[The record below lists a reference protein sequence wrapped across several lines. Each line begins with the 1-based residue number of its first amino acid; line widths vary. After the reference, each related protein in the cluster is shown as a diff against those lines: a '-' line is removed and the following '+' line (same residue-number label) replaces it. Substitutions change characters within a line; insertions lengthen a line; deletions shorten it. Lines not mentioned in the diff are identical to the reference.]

1 MRHPAPLPAP
11 SFAAPSVL
19 TRGRLLAGVAATI
32 LIATPGMAQ
41 VVTPTDAPAA
51 ATTQPGESAAPP
63 PSAPEAV
70 QTQEAQPGAAVPATT
85 AAPQEAGEVV
95 VTGSRIG
102 RSGFTTPTPVTI
114 LSADQLTKAS
124 TSTIADSLRTIPAL
138 TATSGP
144 QRASGTQGGGQA
156 FLNLRNLGAVRT
168 LTLLDGRR
176 FVAASQFGTVD
187 VNLLP
192 SGLIQRVD
200 IVTGGASA
208 AYGSDAVAGVV
219 NFVLDT
225 KYEGIKGE
233 VTSGISGLGDNAE
246 RRAQLTGGI
255 GLLDNR
261 LHLIGSAEYYKN
273 DGILEGRRKWARRGS
288 NLINGPAGGPTLISA
303 QDVRVI
309 GTYGGLITTG
319 NGGTA
324 AQNAQ
329 FRGLQF
335 GPGGTVLPYSFGSYL
350 TATQQI
356 GGDGVNSE
364 LFQEI
369 NRPLE
374 RAAFFG
380 RAQYDVMPAFSIFG
394 EASYGT
400 TTTRYS
406 TSTNRH
412 QVTNPITIRRDNA
425 YLPQPLRTQLALNPN
440 VTTLT
445 MLRYS
450 VEGGLTDVAIDT
462 DTDRY
467 VGGFKAE
474 IGGLKINGYY
484 QRGRTRQ
491 RTDVLNNE
499 ITANFTRAVDAVVN
513 PATGQIVCR
522 STLTDPTNGCVPFN
536 VFGQD
541 SPSAGALAYT
551 RGTSRTDS
559 TFKEDV
565 AALNVSGTLFQGWAG
580 PISFATGAEY
590 RKEQAVLT
598 VDALS
603 RAGAFLFANPQPWSG
618 KYDVREGYLET
629 VIPLL
634 KDVTLFRDLEFN
646 GAVRYTDYS
655 TSGGVTTWKAGL
667 SWRPIDGLRLR
678 GTRSRDIRAPNLS
691 ELFTSGRTN
700 TVTVT
705 DPFRGNVR
713 LSGIF
718 VTNSGNARL
727 QPEKADT
734 LTLGAVVTP
743 AQIPGLS
750 LSADYYDIRIADA
763 IGTLTGQQTL
773 DQAFA
778 GNPIAAGLIQRDAG
792 GNLAGLLAFPINLS
806 ELKTRGVDIEASYR
820 VPLASFID
828 TDATL
833 SLRSVVSY
841 VDRLATTTPGSPS
854 IDRAGEVG
862 ISANPHWRFNAQA
875 DFYKGGFN
883 LFNQVRFIGSGRYD
897 NTRGPAAVDLQTIKA
912 QAYWDIRAG
921 YRFEDFG
928 KGAEL
933 YVSVQNLLDKT
944 PPFAPGDGSIP
955 VATNTALYDTFG
967 RLFRVGARL
976 SF

>member
-1 MRHPAPLPAP
+1 MQFETCLLSRRVALLAT
-11 SFAAPSVL
+11 SALVAFAA
-19 TRGRLLAGVAATI
+19 
-32 LIATPGMAQ
+32 
-41 VVTPTDAPAA
+41 APALAQTVPPVDRA
-51 ATTQPGESAAPP
+51 AAAQPEETQTDPQT
-63 PSAPEAV
+63 APEAV
-70 QTQEAQPGAAVPATT
+70 QTQEGQTAEPAPDTT
-85 AAPQEAGEVV
+85 AEPQAAGDIV

-102 RSGFTTPTPVTI
+102 RSGFTTPTPVTV
-114 LSADQLTKAS
+114 LNADQLAKAAP
-124 TSTIADSLRTIPAL
+124 STIADSLRTLPAL

-192 SGLIQRVD
+192 AGLIQRVD
-200 IVTGGASA
+200 VVTGGASA

-225 KYEGIKGE
+225 KFEGIKGE
-233 VTSGISGLGDNAE
+233 VSSGISTYGDNAE
-246 RRAQLTGGI
+246 KRAVLTGGI
-255 GLLDNR
+255 SLAGDR
-261 LHLIGSAEYYKN
+261 LHLVGSAEYYKN
-273 DGILEGRRKWARRGS
+273 DGILEGARDWASRGS
-288 NLINGPAGGPTLISA
+288 NLINGPAGGPAVISA

-324 AQNAQ
+324 AQNAL

-356 GGDGVNSE
+356 GGDGVDSE

-380 RAQYDVMPAFSIFG
+380 RAEYDLTDTFSIFG
-394 EASYGT
+394 EVSYGT
-400 TTTRYS
+400 TNTRYS
-406 TSTNRH
+406 TSVNRH
-412 QVTNPITIRRDNA
+412 QITNPITIQRDNA
-425 YLPQPLRTQLALNPN
+425 FLPAQVQALLAANPE

-467 VGGFKAE
+467 VGGFKGE
-474 IGGLKINGYY
+474 LGGLKINGYY
-484 QRGRTRQ
+484 QHGRTKQ

-499 ITANFTRAVDAVVN
+499 ITANFTRAADAVVD

-522 STLTDPTNGCVPFN
+522 STLTNPADGCAPFN
-536 VFGQD
+536 VFGQG
-541 SPSAGALAYT
+541 SPSAAALAYT
-551 RGTSRTDS
+551 RGTSRTNS
-559 TFKEDV
+559 TFTEDV
-565 AALNVSGTLFQGWAG
+565 AALNLSGTLFEGWAG
-580 PISFATGAEY
+580 PISFATGGEY
-590 RKEQAVLT
+590 RKETAELT
-598 VDALS
+598 VDTLS

-618 KYDVREGYLET
+618 KYDVKEGYVET

-634 KDVTLFRDLEFN
+634 RDLPFAKEIEFN

-667 SWRPIDGLRLR
+667 SWRPLDSLRLR

-700 TVTVT
+700 TVTVV
-705 DPFRGNVR
+705 DPFNDNVR
-713 LSGIF
+713 ISGIF
-718 VTNSGNARL
+718 VTNSGNADL

-734 LTLGAVVTP
+734 LTLGAVLTP
-743 AQIPGLS
+743 SFVPGLS
-750 LSADYYDIRIADA
+750 LSADYYDIKINDA
-763 IGTLTGQQTL
+763 IGTLTGQQTV
-773 DQAFA
+773 DQCFA
-778 GNPIAAGLIQRDAG
+778 GNQLACSLVQRDSTGA
-792 GNLAGLLAFPINLS
+792 LTGLLAFPINLS
-806 ELKTRGVDIEASYR
+806 TLETNGVDIEASYR
-820 VPLASFID
+820 VPLAQMMD

-833 SLRSVVSY
+833 SLRTVVSY
-841 VDRLATTTPGSPS
+841 VGKLATTTPGSPS

-875 DFYKGGFN
+875 DFYKGDFN
-883 LFNQVRFIGSGRYD
+883 FFNQVRFIGSGRYD
-897 NTRGPAAVDLQTIKA
+897 NTRGPTAVDLQTIKA
-912 QAYWDIRAG
+912 QAYWDMQLG
-921 YRFEDFG
+921 YKFTGVG

-933 YVSVQNLLDKT
+933 YLNVQNVLNQD

-967 RLFRVGARL
+967 RLFRVGFR
-976 SF
+976 FDF

>member
-1 MRHPAPLPAP
+1 MRFHACPPVPIRAL
-11 SFAAPSVL
+11 
-19 TRGRLLAGVAATI
+19 LLASAASTL
-32 LIATPGMAQ
+32 LIATSAHAQ
-41 VVTPTDAPAA
+41 AGPARDAVPAA
-51 ATTQPGESAAPP
+51 SDATGAQAAPQTV
-63 PSAPEAV
+63 PEAV
-70 QTQEAQPGAAVPATT
+70 QTQEGQTAEVAPDDTAT
-85 AAPQEAGEVV
+85 PQGDKEII

-102 RSGFTTPTPVTI
+102 RSGFTTPTPVTV
-114 LSADQLTKAS
+114 LSSDQLVKAS
-124 TSTIADSLRTIPAL
+124 PSTIADSLRTIPAL

-225 KYEGIKGE
+225 KFEGLKGE
-233 VTSGISGLGDNAE
+233 VNKGISTEGDNAE
-246 RRAQLTGGI
+246 TRAVLTGGVS
-255 GLLDNR
+255 LLSDR

-273 DGILEGRRKWARRGS
+273 DGILEGARSWARRGS

-309 GTYGGLITTG
+309 GTYGGMLTG
-319 NGGTA
+319 GTGGTA
-324 AQNAQ
+324 AQNAL

-335 GPGGTVLPYSFGSYL
+335 GPGGTVSPYSFGSYL
-350 TATQQI
+350 TSTQQI

-380 RAQYDVMPAFSIFG
+380 RAEYDLTENFSVFG

-400 TTTRYS
+400 TSTRYS
-406 TSTNRH
+406 TSVNRH

-425 YLPQPLRTQLALNPN
+425 FLPAQVRALFAANPS
-440 VTTLT
+440 VTSAS

-450 VEGGLTDVAIDT
+450 VEGGFTDVDIKT

-467 VGGFKAE
+467 VGGFKGE

-484 QRGRTRQ
+484 QHGRTKQ

-499 ITANFTRAVDAVVN
+499 ITANFARAVDAVVN

-522 STLTDPTNGCVPFN
+522 STLTDPNNGCSPFN
-536 VFGQD
+536 VFGVG
-541 SPSAGALAYT
+541 SPSAAALAYT
-551 RGTSRTDS
+551 RGTSRTNS

-565 AALNVSGTLFQGWAG
+565 AAINLSGTAFEGWAG
-580 PISFATGAEY
+580 PISFATGFEY
-590 RKEQAVLT
+590 RKEQAELT

-618 KYDVREGYLET
+618 QYDVKEGYVET

-634 KDVTLFRDLEFN
+634 RDVTLFRNLEFN

-667 SWRPIDGLRLR
+667 SWTPVESLRLR

-705 DPFRGNVR
+705 DPFRNNVR

-718 VTNSGNARL
+718 VTNSGNTSL

-734 LTLGAVVTP
+734 LTLGAVYTP
-743 AQIPGLS
+743 TFVPGLS
-750 LSADYYDIRIADA
+750 VSVDYYDIKIKDA

-778 GNPIAAGLIQRDAG
+778 GNTIAQSLIQRDAA
-792 GNLAGLLAFPINLS
+792 GNLTGLLAYPINLS
-806 ELKTRGVDIEASYR
+806 ELQTNGVDIEASYR
-820 VPLASFID
+820 VPLASMFE

-833 SLRSVVSY
+833 SLRTVVSY
-841 VDRLATTTPGSPS
+841 VGKLATTTPGSPS

-875 DFYKGGFN
+875 DFNKGGFSF
-883 LFNQVRFIGSGRYD
+883 FNQVRFIGGGRYD
-897 NTRGPAAVDLQTIKA
+897 NTRGPTAVDLQTIKA
-912 QAYWDIRAG
+912 QAYWDSQIG
-921 YRFEDFG
+921 YSFDDFG

-933 YVSVQNLLDKT
+933 FLNVSNVLNQA

-967 RLFRVGARL
+967 RLFRVGFRF

>member
-1 MRHPAPLPAP
+1 MRFHACRPLPIRA
-11 SFAAPSVL
+11 L
-19 TRGRLLAGVAATI
+19 LLASATSTL
-32 LIATPGMAQ
+32 LIATSANAQ
-41 VVTPTDAPAA
+41 AVPADR
-51 ATTQPGESAAPP
+51 T
-63 PSAPEAV
+63 PSATVDSDVQPSPQTMPEAV
-70 QTQEAQPGAAVPATT
+70 QTQEAQVGEAEPDDT
-85 AAPQEAGEVV
+85 ASPQADKDII

-102 RSGFTTPTPVTI
+102 RSGYTTPTPVTVI
-114 LSADQLTKAS
+114 NSDQLVKAS
-124 TSTIADSLRTIPAL
+124 PSTIADSLRTIPAL

-225 KYEGIKGE
+225 KYTGLKGE
-233 VTSGISGLGDNAE
+233 VNKGISSEGDNAE
-246 RRAQLTGGI
+246 TRAVLTGGVS
-255 GLLDNR
+255 LLSDR

-273 DGILEGRRKWARRGS
+273 DGILEGARDWARRGS
-288 NLINGPAGGPTLISA
+288 NLINGPTGGPTLISA
-303 QDVRVI
+303 EDVRVI
-309 GTYGGLITTG
+309 GTYGGLLTG
-319 NGGTA
+319 GTGGTA
-324 AQNAQ
+324 AQNAL

-335 GPGGTVLPYSFGSYL
+335 GPGGTVAPYSFGSYL
-350 TATQQI
+350 TSTQQI

-380 RAQYDVMPAFSIFG
+380 RAEYDLTDRFSVYG

-400 TTTRYS
+400 TSTRYS
-406 TSTNRH
+406 TSVNRH
-412 QVTNPITIRRDNA
+412 QVTNPITVRRDNA
-425 YLPQPLRTQLALNPN
+425 FLPQQVRALFAANPA
-440 VTTLT
+440 VTSAS

-450 VEGGLTDVAIDT
+450 VEGGFTDVDIKT

-467 VGGFKAE
+467 VGGFKGE
-474 IGGLKINGYY
+474 LGGLKINGYY
-484 QRGRTRQ
+484 QHGRTKQ

-522 STLTDPTNGCVPFN
+522 STLTDPGNGCSPFN
-536 VFGQD
+536 VFGEG
-541 SPSAGALAYT
+541 SPSAAALAYT
-551 RGTSRTDS
+551 RGTSRTNS
-559 TFKEDV
+559 TFTEDV
-565 AALNVSGTLFQGWAG
+565 AAINVSGTAFQGWAG
-580 PISFATGAEY
+580 PISFATGFEY
-590 RKEQAVLT
+590 RKEKAELT

-618 KYDVREGYLET
+618 QYDVKEGYVET
-629 VIPLL
+629 VVPLL
-634 KDVTLFRDLEFN
+634 RDVTLFRNLEFN

-667 SWRPIDGLRLR
+667 SWTPFDSLRLR

-705 DPFRGNVR
+705 DPFRNNVR

-718 VTNSGNARL
+718 VTNSGNATL

-734 LTLGAVVTP
+734 LTLGAVYSPTFV
-743 AQIPGLS
+743 PGFTMS
-750 LSADYYDIRIADA
+750 VDYYDIKIKDA

-778 GNPIAAGLIQRDAG
+778 GNAIAQSLIQRDAA
-792 GNLAGLLAFPINLS
+792 GNLTTLLAYPINLS
-806 ELKTRGVDIEASYR
+806 ELQTNGVDVEASYR
-820 VPLASFID
+820 VPLASMFR

-833 SLRSVVSY
+833 SVRTVVSY
-841 VDRLATTTPGSPS
+841 VGKLATTTPGSPS

-883 LFNQVRFIGSGRYD
+883 FFNQVRFIGSGRYD
-897 NTRGPAAVDLQTIKA
+897 NTRGPTAVDLQTIKA
-912 QAYWDIRAG
+912 QAYWDTQIG
-921 YRFEDFG
+921 YRFDQVG

-933 YVSVQNLLDKT
+933 FLNVSNVLDQK

-967 RLFRVGARL
+967 RLFRVGFRF

>member
-1 MRHPAPLPAP
+1 MKDHRSSTITRAALLASAGMSAAMAMISSASAQSVPLVDRAAA
-11 SFAAPSVL
+11 AAP
-19 TRGRLLAGVAATI
+19 
-32 LIATPGMAQ
+32 
-41 VVTPTDAPAA
+41 
-51 ATTQPGESAAPP
+51 QPGEAQADPQTV
-63 PSAPEAV
+63 PEAV
-70 QTQEAQPGAAVPATT
+70 QTQGGQT
-85 AAPQEAGEVV
+85 AETAPDDTSAPQAEQDIV

-102 RSGFTTPTPVTI
+102 RSGFTTPQPVTV
-114 LSADQLTKAS
+114 LNADQLVKSAP
-124 TSTIADSLRTIPAL
+124 STIADALRTLPAL

-200 IVTGGASA
+200 VVTGGASA
-208 AYGSDAVAGVV
+208 AYGSDAVSGVV

-225 KYEGIKGE
+225 KYTGLKGE
-233 VTSGISGLGDNAE
+233 VSSGISTEGDNAE
-246 RRAQLTGGI
+246 KRAVLTGGV
-255 GLLDNR
+255 GLLGDR
-261 LHLIGSAEYYKN
+261 LHLVGSAEYYKN
-273 DGILEGRRKWARRGS
+273 DGILEGKRAWARRGS

-324 AQNAQ
+324 AQNAL

-335 GPGGTVLPYSFGSYL
+335 GQGGTVLPYSFGSYT

-380 RAQYDVMPAFSIFG
+380 RAQYDVTSNFSLFG

-400 TTTRYS
+400 TSTRYS
-406 TSTNRH
+406 TSVNRH
-412 QVTNPITIRRDNA
+412 QVNNPITIRRDNA
-425 YLPQPLRTQLALNPN
+425 YLPTALRTLLAQNPN
-440 VTTLT
+440 VSTLT

-450 VEGGLTDVAIDT
+450 VEGGLTDVAIKT

-467 VGGFKAE
+467 VGGFNGE

-484 QRGRTRQ
+484 QHGRTKQ
-491 RTDVLNNE
+491 RTEVLNNE

-513 PATGQIVCR
+513 PANGQIVCR
-522 STLTDPTNGCVPFN
+522 SSLTDPSNGCAPFN

-541 SPSAGALAYT
+541 SPSAAALAYT

-565 AALNVSGTLFQGWAG
+565 AALNVSGDLFEGWAG
-580 PISFATGAEY
+580 PISFAAGGEY
-590 RKEQAVLT
+590 RRETAALR
-598 VDALS
+598 VDPLS
-603 RAGAFLFANPQPWSG
+603 LAGAFLFANPQPWSG
-618 KYDVREGYLET
+618 KYDVREGYVET

-634 KDVTLFRDLEFN
+634 KDTPFFQALEFN

-667 SWRPIDGLRLR
+667 SWTPFDALRLR

-705 DPFRGNVR
+705 DPFKNNVR

-718 VTNSGNARL
+718 VTNSGNTAL

-734 LTLGAVVTP
+734 LTLGAVLQPPFV
-743 AQIPGLS
+743 PGLS
-750 LSADYYDIRIADA
+750 LSVDYYDIKIKDA
-763 IGTLTGQQTL
+763 IGTLTGQQTV
-773 DQAFA
+773 DQCFA
-778 GNPIAAGLIQRDAG
+778 GNQLACSLIQRDAG
-792 GNLAGLLAFPINLS
+792 GNLTGLLAFPINLS
-806 ELKTRGVDIEASYR
+806 ELQTRGIDIETSYR
-820 VPLASFID
+820 VPLSSFID

-841 VDRLATTTPGSPS
+841 VDKLASTTPGSPS

-862 ISANPHWRFNAQA
+862 ISANPHWRFNGQA
-875 DFYKGGFN
+875 DFYKRNFN
-883 LFNQVRFIGSGRYD
+883 VFNQVRFIGAGRYD
-897 NTRGPAAVDLQTIKA
+897 NTKGPAAVDLQNIKA
-912 QAYWDIRAG
+912 QAYWDLQIG
-921 YRFEDFG
+921 YRLEDVG
-928 KGAEL
+928 IKGAEL
-933 YVSVQNLLDKT
+933 YLNVQNVLNQA
-944 PPFAPGDGSIP
+944 PPYAPGDGTIP
-955 VATNTALYDTFG
+955 TATNTALYDTSG
-967 RLFRVGARL
+967 RLFRVGFR
-976 SF
+976 FQF

>member
-1 MRHPAPLPAP
+1 MMKDLR
-11 SFAAPSVL
+11 FSVL
-19 TRGRLLAGVAATI
+19 ARAALLAGASVSACFTSSSAT
-32 LIATPGMAQ
+32 AQ
-41 VVTPTDAPAA
+41 AVPVDRAA
-51 ATTQPGESAAPP
+51 AAAPQPGEPQANPQTV
-63 PSAPEAV
+63 PEAV
-70 QTQEAQPGAAVPATT
+70 QTQGDGAAEAVPATT
-85 AAPQEAGEVV
+85 AVAQDVQDII

-102 RSGFTTPTPVTI
+102 RSGFTTPQPVTV
-114 LSADQLTKAS
+114 LSSDQLVKSAPS
-124 TSTIADSLRTIPAL
+124 TLADALRTIPAL
-138 TATSGP
+138 TATTGP

-208 AYGSDAVAGVV
+208 AYGSDAVSGVV

-225 KYEGIKGE
+225 KYEGLKGE
-233 VTSGISGLGDNAE
+233 VSAGISNEGDNAE
-246 RRAQLTGGI
+246 QRAVLTGGVS
-255 GLLDNR
+255 LADNK
-261 LHLIGSAEYYKN
+261 LHLVGSAEYYKN
-273 DGILEGRRKWARRGS
+273 KGILEGKRDWARRGS

-303 QDVRVI
+303 EDVRVI

-324 AQNAQ
+324 AQNAA

-335 GPGGTVLPYSFGSYL
+335 GPGGTVSPYSFGSYT

-356 GGDGVNSE
+356 GGDGVDSSY
-364 LFQEI
+364 FQEI

-380 RAQYDVMPAFSIFG
+380 RAQYDLSDDFSVFG

-400 TTTRYS
+400 TDTRYS
-406 TSTNRH
+406 TSINRH
-412 QVTNPITIRRDNA
+412 QTTNPITIRRDNA
-425 YLPQPLRTQLALNPN
+425 FLPAQVRGLLAANPN
-440 VTTLT
+440 VSTLT

-450 VEGGLTDVAIDT
+450 GEGGLTDVAIKT

-467 VGGFKAE
+467 VAGFNGKV
-474 IGGLKINGYY
+474 GGLKLNGYY
-484 QRGRTRQ
+484 QHGRTKQ

-522 STLTDPTNGCVPFN
+522 STLTAPTNGCVPFN
-536 VFGQD
+536 VFGAG
-541 SPSAGALAYT
+541 SPSSAALAYT
-551 RGTSRTDS
+551 RGTSRTDA

-565 AALNVSGTLFQGWAG
+565 AALNVSGDLFEGWAG
-580 PISFATGAEY
+580 PISFAAGGEY
-590 RKEQAVLT
+590 RRETAALS

-603 RAGAFLFANPQPWSG
+603 LAGAFLFANPQPWAG
-618 KYDVREGYLET
+618 KYDVKEGYVET

-634 KDVTLFRDLEFN
+634 RDLPFAKRVEFN

-655 TSGGVTTWKAGL
+655 TSGGVTTWKTGL
-667 SWRPIDGLRLR
+667 SWTPFDALRLR

-705 DPFRGNVR
+705 DPFKNSVR

-718 VTNSGNARL
+718 VTNSGNTTL

-734 LTLGAVVTP
+734 LTLGAVVQP
-743 AQIPGLS
+743 PFVPGLS
-750 LSADYYDIRIADA
+750 VSADYYNIKIKDA
-763 IGTLTGQQTL
+763 IGTLSGQQTV
-773 DQAFA
+773 DQCFA
-778 GNPIAAGLIQRDAG
+778 GNQLACSLIQRDAG
-792 GNLAGLLAFPINLS
+792 GNLTGLLAFPINLS
-806 ELKTRGVDIEASYR
+806 ELQTNGVDIETSYR
-820 VPLASFID
+820 VPLASMMN

-833 SLRSVVSY
+833 SLRTVVSY
-841 VDRLATTTPGSPS
+841 VGKLATTTPGSPS
-854 IDRAGEVG
+854 IDRSGEVG

-883 LFNQVRFIGSGRYD
+883 VFNQVRFIGAGRYD
-897 NTRGPAAVDLQTIKA
+897 NTKGPTAVDLQNIKA
-912 QAYWDIRAG
+912 QAYWDLQVGYKLESAG
-921 YRFEDFG
+921 L

-933 YVSVQNLLDKT
+933 YLNVQNVLNQD
-944 PPFAPGDGSIP
+944 PPYAPGDGTIP
-955 VATNTALYDTFG
+955 TATNTGLYDTSG
-967 RLFRVGARL
+967 RLFRVGFR
-976 SF
+976 FQF

>member
-1 MRHPAPLPAP
+1 MRFHALPSLP
-11 SFAAPSVL
+11 
-19 TRGRLLAGVAATI
+19 TRALLLASVTSTLLLTPAA
-32 LIATPGMAQ
+32 LAQ
-41 VVTPTDAPAA
+41 TVPPIDRAPAA
-51 ATTQPGESAAPP
+51 APQPGEAQADPQT
-63 PSAPEAV
+63 APEAV
-70 QTQEAQPGAAVPATT
+70 QRQGDQTAETAPEDT
-85 AAPQEAGEVV
+85 AAPQETSEIV

-102 RSGFTTPTPVTI
+102 RSGFTTPTPVTV
-114 LSADQLTKAS
+114 LNTDQLVKSSPS
-124 TSTIADSLRTIPAL
+124 TLADSLRTIPAL
-138 TATSGP
+138 TATTGP

-156 FLNLRNLGAVRT
+156 FLNLRNLGTVRT

-192 SGLIQRVD
+192 AGLVQRVD
-200 IVTGGASA
+200 VVTGGASA

-225 KYEGIKGE
+225 KYEGLKGE
-233 VTSGISGLGDNAE
+233 VTSGISSEGDNAE
-246 RRAQLTGGI
+246 TRAVLTGGI
-255 GLLDNR
+255 ALMDDR
-261 LHLIGSAEYYKN
+261 LHLIASAEYYKN
-273 DGILEGRRKWARRGS
+273 KGILEGARDWARRGS
-288 NLINGPAGGPTLISA
+288 NLINGPAGGPALISA

-309 GTYGGLITTG
+309 GTFGGLITNG

-324 AQNAQ
+324 AQNAA
-329 FRGLQF
+329 FRGIQF

-356 GGDGVNSE
+356 GGDGVDSE

-380 RAQYDVMPAFSIFG
+380 RAEYDITDGFSVYG

-400 TTTRYS
+400 TSTRYS
-406 TSTNRH
+406 TSVNRR

-425 YLPQPLRTQLALNPN
+425 FLPQQVRTLLAANPA

-450 VEGGLTDVAIDT
+450 IEGGFTDVAIDT

-467 VGGFKAE
+467 VGGFKGE

-484 QRGRTRQ
+484 QHGRTKQ

-499 ITANFTRAVDAVVN
+499 ITANFNLATDAVVN
-513 PATGQIVCR
+513 PANGQIVCR
-522 STLTDPTNGCVPFN
+522 STLTNPGNGCVPFN
-536 VFGQD
+536 VFGQG
-541 SPSAGALAYT
+541 SPSAAALAYT

-565 AALNVSGTLFQGWAG
+565 TAINVSGTAFEGWAG
-580 PISFATGAEY
+580 PISFATGFEY
-590 RKEQAVLT
+590 RKEQAELT

-618 KYDVREGYLET
+618 EYDVKEGYIET
-629 VIPLL
+629 VVPLL
-634 KDVTLFRDLEFN
+634 RDVTLVRDLEFN

-667 SWRPIDGLRLR
+667 SWKPFDSLRLR

-718 VTNSGNARL
+718 VTNSGNREL

-734 LTLGAVVTP
+734 LTLGAVFTP
-743 AQIPGLS
+743 SFVEGLS
-750 LSADYYDIRIADA
+750 LSADYYDIKIKDA

-778 GNPIAAGLIQRDAG
+778 GNQIAQSLIQRDAA
-792 GNLAGLLAFPINLS
+792 GNLTGLLAFPINLA
-806 ELKTRGVDIEASYR
+806 ELETNGVDIEASYR
-820 VPLASFID
+820 VPLASFMD

-833 SLRSVVSY
+833 SLRTIVSY
-841 VDRLATTTPGSPS
+841 VGKLATTTPGSLS

-862 ISANPHWRFNAQA
+862 ISANPHWRFNAQS
-875 DFYKGGFN
+875 DFYKGNFN
-883 LFNQVRFIGSGRYD
+883 VFNQVRFIGAGRYD
-897 NTRGPAAVDLQTIKA
+897 NTRGPALVDIQNIKA
-912 QAYWDIRAG
+912 QAYWDAQIG
-921 YRFEDFG
+921 YRFTELG
-928 KGAEL
+928 KGAEIYL
-933 YVSVQNLLDKT
+933 NVSNILDT
-944 PPFAPGDGSIP
+944 DPPYAPGDGSIP
-955 VATNTALYDTFG
+955 VATNTALYDTSG
-967 RLFRVGARL
+967 RLFRVGFRF

>member
-1 MRHPAPLPAP
+1 MRFHATSSLP
-11 SFAAPSVL
+11 
-19 TRGRLLAGVAATI
+19 TRALLLAS
-32 LIATPGMAQ
+32 
-41 VVTPTDAPAA
+41 VTSTLLMAPAA
-51 ATTQPGESAAPP
+51 SAQTAPPIDRAAASAPQPGEAQADPQT
-63 PSAPEAV
+63 APEAV
-70 QTQEAQPGAAVPATT
+70 QRQGDQTAEAAPDDT
-85 AAPQEAGEVV
+85 AAPKEAGEIV

-102 RSGFTTPTPVTI
+102 RSGFTTPTPVTV
-114 LSADQLTKAS
+114 LNTDQLVKSSPS
-124 TSTIADSLRTIPAL
+124 TLADSLRTIPAL
-138 TATSGP
+138 TATTGP

-156 FLNLRNLGAVRT
+156 FLNLRNLGTVRT

-192 SGLIQRVD
+192 AGLVQRVD
-200 IVTGGASA
+200 VVTGGASA

-225 KYEGIKGE
+225 KYEGLKGE
-233 VTSGISGLGDNAE
+233 VTSGISSEGDNAE
-246 RRAQLTGGI
+246 IRAVLTGGVA
-255 GLLDNR
+255 LMDDR
-261 LHLIGSAEYYKN
+261 LHLIASAEYYKN
-273 DGILEGRRKWARRGS
+273 RGILEGARDWARRGS
-288 NLINGPAGGPTLISA
+288 NLINGPAGGPALISA

-309 GTYGGLITTG
+309 GTFGGLITTG

-324 AQNAQ
+324 AQNAA
-329 FRGLQF
+329 FRGIQF
-335 GPGGTVLPYSFGSYL
+335 GPGGTVSPYSFGSYL

-356 GGDGVNSE
+356 GGDGVDSE

-380 RAQYDVMPAFSIFG
+380 RAEYDLTDTFSVYG

-400 TTTRYS
+400 TSTRYS
-406 TSTNRH
+406 TSVNRR

-425 YLPQPLRTQLALNPN
+425 FLPQQVRNLLAANPA

-450 VEGGLTDVAIDT
+450 VEGGFTDVDIDT

-467 VGGFKAE
+467 VGGFKGE
-474 IGGLKINGYY
+474 VGGLKINGYY
-484 QRGRTRQ
+484 QHGRTKQ

-499 ITANFTRAVDAVVN
+499 ITANFNLATDAVVN
-513 PATGQIVCR
+513 PASGQIVCR
-522 STLTDPTNGCVPFN
+522 STLTNPSNGCVPFN
-536 VFGQD
+536 VFGQG
-541 SPSAGALAYT
+541 SPSAAALAYT

-565 AALNVSGTLFQGWAG
+565 AAINVSGTAFEGWAG
-580 PISFATGAEY
+580 PISFATGFEY
-590 RKEQAVLT
+590 RKEQAALT

-618 KYDVREGYLET
+618 KYDVKEGYLET
-629 VIPLL
+629 VVPLL
-634 KDVTLFRDLEFN
+634 RDVTLFRDLEFN

-667 SWRPIDGLRLR
+667 SWKPVDSLRLR

-718 VTNSGNARL
+718 VTNSGNREL

-734 LTLGAVVTP
+734 LTLGAVFTP
-743 AQIPGLS
+743 SFVEGLS
-750 LSADYYDIRIADA
+750 LSADYYDIKINDA

-778 GNPIAAGLIQRDAG
+778 GNQIAQSLIQRDAA
-792 GNLAGLLAFPINLS
+792 GNLTGLLAFPINLA
-806 ELKTRGVDIEASYR
+806 ELETNGVDIEASYR

-833 SLRSVVSY
+833 ALRTIVSY
-841 VDRLATTTPGSPS
+841 VGKLATTTPGSPS

-862 ISANPHWRFNAQA
+862 ISANPHWRFNAQS
-875 DFYKGGFN
+875 DFYKGNFN
-883 LFNQVRFIGSGRYD
+883 VFNQVRFIGAGRYD
-897 NTRGPAAVDLQTIKA
+897 NTRGPALVDIQNIKA
-912 QAYWDIRAG
+912 QAYWDAQIG
-921 YRFEDFG
+921 YRFTEVG
-928 KGAEL
+928 KGAEIYL
-933 YVSVQNLLDKT
+933 NVSNILDT
-944 PPFAPGDGSIP
+944 DPPYAPGDGSIP
-955 VATNTALYDTFG
+955 VATNTALYDTSG
-967 RLFRVGARL
+967 RLFRVGFRF